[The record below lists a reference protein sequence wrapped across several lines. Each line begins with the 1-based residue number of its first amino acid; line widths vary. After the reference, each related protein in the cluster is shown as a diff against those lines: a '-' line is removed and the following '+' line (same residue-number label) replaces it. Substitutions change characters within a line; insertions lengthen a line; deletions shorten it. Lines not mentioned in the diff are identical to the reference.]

1 MSEQEKSL
9 WTPEDTRRFTEHLSG
24 LLWKSL
30 SKEFPAGL
38 SDSQLKRLRKE
49 LLASLDEEIVLE
61 TRRVVR
67 HFLDEETTRQK
78 HAEKKHKQKALIEE
92 SVERLSLNQRLQH
105 MILFTCTLL
114 LIVTG
119 LPIKFHEA
127 HLADFLIQLMG
138 GPYVT
143 RILHRIGA
151 FGLTVVGVY
160 HLWYCMAFEEG
171 RKNFGLL
178 LPLLQDGKDLIQQIG
193 YFLGLKKDRP
203 LFGRFSY
210 IEKFDYWAVYWG
222 MVIMITS
229 GYILWFMEKAI
240 NQFGKV
246 AYDIAR
252 EAHSDEGLL
261 ATLAIIIWHFY
272 NVHFN
277 PKKFPGSLMW
287 WHGRI
292 PLEEFREEHPL
303 EYEEWILHQKE
314 EEEEREAEK
323 SENKDKSS
331 RELKTGNEGVDLP

>member
-1 MSEQEKSL
+1 MSRQDKSL
-9 WTPEDTRRFTEHLSG
+9 WTPEDTRHFTEQLLRLLSE
-24 LLWKSL
+24 SL

-38 SDSQLKRLRKE
+38 SESQMNRLRKE
-49 LLASLDEEIVLE
+49 LLASLDEEVVLE
-61 TRRVVR
+61 TRRVVG
-67 HFLDEETTRQK
+67 HFLDEEAKHQK
-78 HAEKKHKQKALIEE
+78 HAEKKQKKKELIEE
-92 SVERLSLNQRLQH
+92 SVVRLSLNQRIQH
-105 MILFTCTLL
+105 MILFTCTML

-127 HLADFLIQLMG
+127 HLADVLIQLMG

-151 FGLTVVGVY
+151 FGLTVVGLY

-171 RKNFGLL
+171 RKNFALL
-178 LPLLQDGKDLIQQIG
+178 LLSPQDARDVVQQMG
-193 YFLGLKKDRP
+193 YFLGLKKERP

-222 MVIMITS
+222 MMVMITS
-229 GYILWFMEKAI
+229 GYILWFMERAI

-277 PKKFPGSLMW
+277 PKKFPGSLTW

-292 PLEEFREEHPL
+292 PMEEFREEHPL
-303 EYEEWILHQKE
+303 EYEEWVLRQKGE
-314 EEEEREAEK
+314 EEDSLAEK
-323 SENKDKSS
+323 SENQE
-331 RELKTGNEGVDLP
+331 RGNTRLNPGTKGVDLT